1 MTKRAI
7 HRRLRRLKSELKY
20 VVHYNFMKRHNI
32 KKEIDQLHALLKER
46 I

>member
-7 HRRLRRLKSELKY
+7 HRRLRRLKSELKN
-20 VVHYNFMKRHNI
+20 VVHYNFMKRHKI

>member
-7 HRRLRRLKSELKY
+7 HRRLRRLKSELKN
-20 VVHYNFMKRHNI
+20 VVYYNFMKRHNI
-32 KKEIDQLHALLKER
+32 KKEIEQLHSLLKER

>member
-7 HRRLRRLKSELKY
+7 HRRLRRLKSELKN
-20 VVHYNFMKRHNI
+20 VVHYNFMKRLKIN
-32 KKEIDQLHALLKER
+32 KEIDQLKTVLKER